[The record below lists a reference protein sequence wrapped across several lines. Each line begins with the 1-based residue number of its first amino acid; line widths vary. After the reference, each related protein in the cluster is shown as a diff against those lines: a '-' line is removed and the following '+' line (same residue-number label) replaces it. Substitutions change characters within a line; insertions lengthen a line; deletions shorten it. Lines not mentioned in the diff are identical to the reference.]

1 MDRDEAW
8 KRMKWKDKSFVFFEF
23 RDIWKNGWRTVERF
37 RFSNTFFAARDGKW
51 RSSPS
56 AKNPVATRSNFFP
69 RPKKL
74 GFGTSFPSKYEKTFS
89 SRWRRNLRKQQCF
102 QFSLSSRE
110 EKFHKKIF
118 IPPRNNIF
126 FTQLKTRNLNSLIN
140 KSKLL
145 WGSRDKGIEA
155 FPPEASFDRKSNRPP
170 SWLNSFAKRIFWL
183 WQEKKKKK
191 ERAIFRFFFL
201 SL

>member
-1 MDRDEAW
+1 MAKLAKCE
-8 KRMKWKDKSFVFFEF
+8 KSSRHQEQLFPSTEKVGIRYIVSIQIREN
-23 RDIWKNGWRTVERF
+23 I
-37 RFSNTFFAARDGKW
+37 FFALKEE
-51 RSSPS
+51 S
-56 AKNPVATRSNFFP
+56 KEATMLP
-69 RPKKL
+69 IL
-74 GFGTSFPSKYEKTFS
+74 
-89 SRWRRNLRKQQCF
+89 
-102 QFSLSSRE
+102 SL
-110 EKFHKKIF
+110 FTWIKKIF

-183 WQEKKKKK
+183 WQEKKKK
-191 ERAIFRFFFL
+191 ERASDFSIFL
-201 SL
+201 SLTLTDEFLPSNETGEMEEEGSGMRVSTLLSDKMKFSGNRLRISSFLPRGVRTS